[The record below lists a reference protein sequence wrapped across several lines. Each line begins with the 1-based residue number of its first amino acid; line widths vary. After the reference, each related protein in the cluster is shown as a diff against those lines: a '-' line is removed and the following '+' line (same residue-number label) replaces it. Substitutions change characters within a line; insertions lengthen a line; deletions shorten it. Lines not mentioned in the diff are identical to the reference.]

1 VRGTPADTRS
11 AQTDLIANLSALNE
25 KLQTKVQNLEK
36 TVKAAISE
44 PPAKADPKEV
54 KALKEEL
61 ARARSDMAAKDEKSE
76 RTRRAVRPASPFASH
91 PPHAHLSLSSILFL
105 YYFPAT
111 YLPLFLSLLLPL
123 SPSLPLLPLP
133 TPLTPQSP
141 PSSAN
146 TKPKSSTRAPSKPPK
161 PPAPAPAPPWLK
173 PPPRPRPS
181 PKRRRRT
188 SRPSGCTRT

>member
-1 VRGTPADTRS
+1 LSGTHADTLS

-25 KLQTKVQNLEK
+25 KLQTKVQTLEK

-61 ARARSDMAAKDEKSE
+61 ARAKSEMAAKDEKSE
-76 RTRRAVRPASPFASH
+76 CTCWAVLPASPFAS
-91 PPHAHLSLSSILFL
+91 LSPACSSLLF
-105 YYFPAT
+105 FDP
-111 YLPLFLSLLLPL
+111 LPLFLPAVPVYL
-123 SPSLPLLPLP
+123 STS
-133 TPLTPQSP
+133 LTPQSP

-161 PPAPAPAPPWLK
+161 PLPRAPDPAPPRLN
-173 PPPRPRPS
+173 PLPRPRPS
-181 PKRRRRT
+181 LKRRRRT
-188 SRPSGCTRT
+188 SRPSGCMRT